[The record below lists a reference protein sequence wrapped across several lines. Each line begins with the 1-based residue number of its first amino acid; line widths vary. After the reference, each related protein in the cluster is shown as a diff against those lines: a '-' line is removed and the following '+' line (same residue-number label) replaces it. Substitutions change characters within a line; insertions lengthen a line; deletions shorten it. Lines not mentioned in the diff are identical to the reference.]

1 MTVPNPYNKK
11 YDTGNFVID
20 LTFGQDITFNTQA
33 NMGQPVPLIPEDL
46 KYAMLPDKPSI
57 EDVILQGNKTFK
69 QLGMESL
76 SVQEIEQILY
86 FD

>member
-46 KYAMLPDKPSI
+46 RYAMLPDKPQI
-57 EDVILQGNKTFK
+57 ESNTLVGDKTFK
-69 QLGMESL
+69 ELGIDTL
-76 SVQEIEQILY
+76 SAQEIEKILY
-86 FD
+86 LD